1 MRPLSS
7 NLCFALT
14 ISNFSPRPASSAV
27 LIVPIM
33 FCLRIQKARTCF
45 FPSSF
50 KGREGVGE
58 VDGMLCL
65 VLSTINL
72 LSTHKAVPRYGNLVD
87 GNLAK
92 AWFVKVPKD
101 CVSNWLLGF
110 GNLTRK
116 PLMQLSPSTITI
128 FFGWGSQPECYN
140 LSLPLNLFSWRPSA

>member
-14 ISNFSPRPASSAV
+14 ISHFAPRPASSAV

-58 VDGMLCL
+58 VDRRLCL

-92 AWFVKVPKD
+92 SLVCQGSKRLGLELVTWFWELDKE
-101 CVSNWLLGF
+101 
-110 GNLTRK
+110 TAHA
-116 PLMQLSPSTITI
+116 TITVHHH
-128 FFGWGSQPECYN
+128 N
-140 LSLPLNLFSWRPSA
+140 LLRMGLSARML